1 MRKYIYNNQTR
12 MPIKD
17 LQERDLIFI
26 GIGVGEESVKTPPIG
41 IYVVFIPK
49 QPPCL
54 EK

>member
-12 MPIKD
+12 MPIK
-17 LQERDLIFI
+17 DLIFI